1 LISITRTWSPLYE
14 RRKNTS
20 SMETAQFLT
29 LAGLS
34 VVSIGLC
41 IYVLSKIRTVVYLL
55 EQPVVKKM
63 SPQLKLKPVKIDEAE
78 ESRASAPARSP
89 ANGIP
94 QSRGPRP
101 GAEAGGRENRDNGT
115 ANRERAP
122 RADRPEGEG
131 RREGG
136 DRGPRNDMDRA
147 PRGDRGDRFGGREG
161 GRDRGGRHERNERGD
176 RGDRFGNRE
185 GGRERNREGFGGE
198 RETTGSPA
206 AAPAPAEMAPVA
218 SNGPALAPRRPLPS
232 TVDQENPAMNAAPVE
247 APASNGSAEDA
258 LFTRDDSDIQHGRR
272 HQPKKKPRFELNEDE
287 AKEETKAAL

>member
-1 LISITRTWSPLYE
+1 
-14 RRKNTS
+14 
-20 SMETAQFLT
+20 METAQFLT

-63 SPQLKLKPVKIDEAE
+63 SPQLKLKPVKIDDQD
-78 ESRASAPARSP
+78 ESRASAPARNGANG

-101 GAEAGGRENRDNGT
+101 GMEADRGRD
-115 ANRERAP
+115 NRERAPRTDDRGP

-136 DRGPRNDMDRA
+136 DRSDRGPRND
-147 PRGDRGDRFGGREG
+147 RGDRGDRFGGREG
-161 GRDRGGRHERNERGD
+161 GRDRGGRHERNDRGD
-176 RGDRFGNRE
+176 RGERFGNRE
-185 GGRERNREGFGGE
+185 GAPSREGGRDRNREGFGGD
-198 RETTGSPA
+198 RETVGTT
-206 AAPAPAEMAPVA
+206 AAPANAESAPVA
-218 SNGPALAPRRPLPS
+218 SSAPALAPRRPLPS
-232 TVDQENPAMNAAPVE
+232 TVDQEGPALNAAPVE
-247 APASNGSAEDA
+247 SSAPAASAEDA

-272 HQPKKKPRFELNEDE
+272 HQPKKKPRFELNEE
-287 AKEETKAAL
+287 EVKEETKAAL

>member
-1 LISITRTWSPLYE
+1 
-14 RRKNTS
+14 
-20 SMETAQFLT
+20 METAQFLT

-63 SPQLKLKPVKIDEAE
+63 SPQLKLKPVKVDEPD
-78 ESRASAPARSP
+78 ESRAPAPARNG
-89 ANGIP
+89 ANGVP

-101 GAEAGGRENRDNGT
+101 GLEAERGRDNRDRAPRSDERAPRT
-115 ANRERAP
+115 DDRAP
-122 RADRPEGEG
+122 RADRPEAEG

-136 DRGPRNDMDRA
+136 DRGPRNEMDRA

-161 GRDRGGRHERNERGD
+161 GRDRGGRNERGD

-198 RETTGSPA
+198 RESAGTP
-206 AAPAPAEMAPVA
+206 AAPAPSESAPVA
-218 SNGPALAPRRPLPS
+218 STAPALAPRRPLPS
-232 TVDQENPAMNAAPVE
+232 TVDQENLAVNAAPVE
-247 APASNGSAEDA
+247 AAASNGSAEDA

-272 HQPKKKPRFELNEDE
+272 HQPKKKPRFELNEEE